1 MASYEHT
8 THAEPAYVENAY
20 IENGLHPVHHSD
32 KIVGGPID
40 HQYDGQYYGGY
51 TQISAATTLKAEKR
65 ICGARKPVFVLW
77 CIIGFMAAMLVM
89 VAGVF
94 GAMIANQDAKIQN
107 LQQTNGGTR
116 TASASA
122 AATTWVE
129 ISDWDPLHQP
139 SVPVA
144 GAFRDGTRIPSANV
158 RGPDTAS
165 AYYMSAPD
173 VLVISTLEAAI
184 ERATNKSYAAI
195 DHLEANP
202 NGSDIQTTWYGTF
215 STERYNRVLTAFKKF
230 APDLATT
237 FRYDC
242 SCTSSVVFAT
252 IGGTYGDVKICSV
265 YFNEELLPPTGRH
278 RNQWEDVLGTTDY
291 GYGVDYCKQFAL
303 EDPEKAVKNAE

>member
-1 MASYEHT
+1 MR
-8 THAEPAYVENAY
+8 V
-20 IENGLHPVHHSD
+20 LHLGSLLSVLS
-32 KIVGGPID
+32 GALAATFTSCSS
-40 HQYDGQYYGGY
+40 
-51 TQISAATTLKAEKR
+51 TQIA
-65 ICGARKPVFVLW
+65 
-77 CIIGFMAAMLVM
+77 
-89 VAGVF
+89 
-94 GAMIANQDAKIQN
+94 
-107 LQQTNGGTR
+107 
-116 TASASA
+116 
-122 AATTWVE
+122 
-129 ISDWDPLHQP
+129 
-139 SVPVA
+139 
-144 GAFRDGTRIPSANV
+144 
-158 RGPDTAS
+158 
-165 AYYMSAPD
+165 
-173 VLVISTLEAAI
+173 TLEAAI

-195 DHLEANP
+195 DHLGANP

>member
-1 MASYEHT
+1 M
-8 THAEPAYVENAY
+8 EPTYVENAY
-20 IENGLHPVHHSD
+20 IENGLHTVHHSD
-32 KIVGGPID
+32 KIVGGPTE
-40 HQYDGQYYGGY
+40 HQHDGQYYGGY

-107 LQQTNGGTR
+107 LQQTNGGTSIR
-116 TASASA
+116 SRH
-122 AATTWVE
+122 
-129 ISDWDPLHQP
+129 DL
-139 SVPVA
+139 
-144 GAFRDGTRIPSANV
+144 GRDLRLGIA
-158 RGPDTAS
+158 
-165 AYYMSAPD
+165 
-173 VLVISTLEAAI
+173 TLEAAI